1 MTIRTL
7 AVLGIVS
14 WAVSGCGTF
23 NTVFRDDIAAT
34 RELRKQKTYCEA
46 IPRIYSGVAFDF
58 CLLHAAP
65 DPTGVLIPL
74 ALADIAVSGALDT
87 VVLPYTIYRQTED
100 GNIRIY
106 R

>member
-14 WAVSGCGTF
+14 LAASGCGTL
-23 NTVFRDDIAAT
+23 NTVFREDIAAT

-46 IPRIYSGVAFDF
+46 IPRIYSGLAFDF
-58 CLLHAAP
+58 CLLHATP

-74 ALADIAVSGALDT
+74 ALADIAASGVLDT
-87 VVLPYTIYRQTED
+87 MVLPYTVYRQIED

>member
-1 MTIRTL
+1 MTLRTL

-14 WAVSGCGTF
+14 LAVSGCGTF

-58 CLLHAAP
+58 ACCTPRL
-65 DPTGVLIPL
+65 TRG
-74 ALADIAVSGALDT
+74 GAHS
-87 VVLPYTIYRQTED
+87 P
-100 GNIRIY
+100 GAG
-106 R
+106 